1 VSDEEMTISADTFER
16 LLTEVAMGRGVK
28 TICRDDPGMPHY
40 TTVTKRC
47 QNDPEFAEAL
57 AQAREMQ
64 AAYLFDDVVENLE
77 RIRDGKIEAKSATAW
92 MNGIKMIA
100 EKLAARKYG
109 PRVSNDHTS
118 SDGSMSPKESG
129 KAVLDALSRK
139 HADN

>member
-1 VSDEEMTISADTFER
+1 MSDEEMTISADTFER
-16 LLTEVAMGRGVK
+16 LLQEVAMGRGVK

-47 QNDPEFAEAL
+47 QNDQEFAEAL

-64 AAYLFDDVVENLE
+64 AAYLFDDVIENLE

-92 MNGIKMIA
+92 MNGVKMVA

-109 PRVSNDHTS
+109 VRTQIDHSGSIASVSDEEI
-118 SDGSMSPKESG
+118 DK
-129 KAVLDALSRK
+129 RI
-139 HADN
+139 ADLLGTQSEG